1 MLTHSE
7 IGKLMAADRKACRG
21 KTSNRSELAFDDE
34 RAKLNRL
41 LSDTVPPGDLD
52 RQ

>member
-7 IGKLMAADRKACRG
+7 IGKLIAADRKASRG
-21 KTSNRSELAFDDE
+21 KASNRSEIAFEDE

-41 LSDTVPPGDLD
+41 LSPPVPGDLG